1 MDSLSTPHALLCA
14 RDPAVIEAVEVTAA
28 ALEVPLRV
36 VGDSAEARTA
46 WTAATVRLISTEVA
60 ARWPSVAPRDA
71 YLVGRSPEEL
81 TRCSAEL
88 GLPVLP
94 LPDSTGR
101 LAEVMSTVVHA
112 DAPQGRVVAIMNGSG
127 GLGVSTLAVT
137 LSLAAAAGAM
147 SSACVELAPSG
158 GGIDLLVGAETAPGL
173 RWGELAGARGELGD
187 VAGRLPRVG
196 AAGFLGHSREAGGRV
211 PDGAISSVL
220 GSLTRSAALVVLDA
234 GHEAPPVEC
243 DHLLLMVGADVRS
256 VAAARMF
263 AEAASLTPS
272 GLVVRNGPGRTLP
285 AEVVARSLGAPC
297 VGRIGQ
303 HRALPRLGELGLPPD
318 GRPARRYRRQV
329 EALLKAIT
337 HD

>member
-46 WTAATVRLISTEVA
+46 WPAAALRLISTEVA
-60 ARWPSVAPRDA
+60 ARWPAVAPKGA

-94 LPDSTGR
+94 LPDGTGR
-101 LAEVMSTVVHA
+101 LAEAMSTVVHA
-112 DAPQGRVVAIMNGSG
+112 DAPRGRVVALMNGSG

-137 LSLAAAAGAM
+137 LALAAAAEGTSA
-147 SSACVELAPSG
+147 ACVELASSG
-158 GGIDLLVGAETAPGL
+158 GGLDLLVGAETAPGL

-196 AAGFLGHSREAGGRV
+196 EAGFLGQSREAGGQV
-211 PDGAISSVL
+211 SEGAVSSVL
-220 GSLTRSAALVVLDA
+220 GSLTRSAALVVVDA
-234 GHEAPPVEC
+234 GREVPPVDC
-243 DHLLLMVGADVRS
+243 DHLILMVGADVRS
-256 VAAARMF
+256 VAAARMA

-272 GLVVRNGPGRTLP
+272 GLVIRSGPGRALP

-297 VGRIGQ
+297 VGRISQ
-303 HRALPRLGELGLPPD
+303 HRALPKLGELGLPPD

-329 EALLKAIT
+329 QALLKGIS